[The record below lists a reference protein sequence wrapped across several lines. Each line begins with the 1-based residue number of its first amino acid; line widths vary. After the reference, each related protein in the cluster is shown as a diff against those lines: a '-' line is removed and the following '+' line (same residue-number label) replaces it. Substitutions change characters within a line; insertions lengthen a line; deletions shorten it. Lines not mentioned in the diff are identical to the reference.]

1 MLGARSTT
9 DQPLLR
15 VDSVSKSFTLR
26 DTVGGFFAKR
36 KSGKAVDRVSFTVM
50 KGETFGIVGESGSG
64 KSTLLQC
71 LALIML
77 PDEGRISLDDQILFE
92 NGKVIERPKGR
103 IEMVFQDPSSSL
115 NPTMKIKDI
124 VGEPLLG
131 LKIRGEEREAKI
143 MHSLENV
150 GLEMFF
156 AEKYPSQISGGQK
169 QRVAVARALVTNPSL
184 ILLDEPTSALDV
196 GTQAQVINL
205 LDELQRKLKLTYV
218 FVTHNLTVARYLS
231 DRLAVFYAGSIRE
244 LGFVDDVTK
253 KPLDPYTVSLSE
265 STLLPT
271 PSKGALDRINV
282 TGEPPSFLNPPSGCA
297 FHPRCPHVKD
307 ACRSDVPRLKE
318 ILRAHFSMCHFAKEI
333 FLNESN

>member
-1 MLGARSTT
+1 MSGARSTT
-9 DQPLLR
+9 ERPLLR
-15 VDSVSKSFTLR
+15 VEGVSKTFTLR
-26 DTVGGFFAKR
+26 DTTGRFFAKQKKGR
-36 KSGKAVDRVSFTVM
+36 AVDRVSFTVK

-71 LALIML
+71 LALITI
-77 PDEGRISLDDQILFE
+77 PDEGRISLDGRVLFE
-92 NGKVIERPKGR
+92 NGKVVKRPKGR

-115 NPTMKIKDI
+115 NPTLKIKDI

-131 LKIRGEEREAKI
+131 LKIAGEDRETRI
-143 MHSLENV
+143 MHSLETV
-150 GLEMFF
+150 GLENFF

-205 LDELQRKLKLTYV
+205 LNELQRKLKLTYI

-244 LGFVDDVTK
+244 LGSVDDVTK

-271 PSKGALDRINV
+271 PGTRGALDDIDV
-282 TGEPPSFLNPPSGCA
+282 TGEPPSFLNPPAGCA
-297 FHPRCPHVKD
+297 FHPRCPYVKD
-307 ACRSDVPRLKE
+307 VCRSDVPRLKE
-318 ILRAHFSMCHFAKEI
+318 ILDEHYSMCHFAREI
-333 FLNESN
+333 FLKK